1 MLKASVIQSLKLSFY
16 GKNENNENNIVAYYF
31 PPNEQEKLYDI
42 ENERERASCK
52 DGENMPHNK
61 NDKGDLYDNTSNKD
75 SLPYTIEN
83 EKNSLV
89 IHTSVRK
96 TETCVDAVLSDI
108 SGVVLRRASG
118 YSDSPVII
126 DCTGLISGEYAIRIT
141 IGEKIYE
148 RKVHYNNI

>member
-1 MLKASVIQSLKLSFY
+1 
-16 GKNENNENNIVAYYF
+16 
-31 PPNEQEKLYDI
+31 
-42 ENERERASCK
+42 
-52 DGENMPHNK
+52 MPYNK
-61 NDKGDLYDNTSNKD
+61 NDEGDLYDNISNKD

-83 EKNSLV
+83 EKNSFV
-89 IHTSVRK
+89 IHTSVRDTK
-96 TETCVDAVLSDI
+96 TCVDAVLSDI

-148 RKVHYNNI
+148 RKVHYNDK